1 MSEIETL
8 GTALPKEIARVR
20 DELMPVYR
28 EIGPA
33 GKFAL
38 GMMQRSLD
46 RASQAMIEGDLP
58 AMIRCMQ
65 ELRCY
70 KE

>member
-1 MSEIETL
+1 VTEIETL
-8 GTALPKEIARVR
+8 GDALPKEMTRVR
-20 DELMPVYR
+20 DELMPIYL

-46 RASQAMIEGDLP
+46 RAAKAMIEGDLP
-58 AMIRCMQ
+58 AMIRCCQ

-70 KE
+70 TE